1 MHGGG
6 ALPLP
11 LFSLSFMKNLAAM
24 CRHCGHDQRTAG
36 RSPANRHKQ
45 PQTTTSRPP
54 TMSAKPE
61 APTNGN
67 AGGSGRAT
75 SPTPAGS
82 GAAVSAATYGKI
94 DASSVGKPAWMTRI
108 PPKLAQAFDEAPE
121 GTVLGTFTFTKGGT
135 LPAPPTNGNKPDAKS
150 TNSSSSSSSSSNK
163 VDQTLSIRVSEELA
177 AKAPDLPVEYTIE
190 ALTRKVPTLH
200 PFTRRPDGSIELHAT
215 VAKTGN
221 LQMVAGA
228 ERYRNLCKNRLVQSA
243 TTDRFV
249 KPVDLADLTSAGK
262 SVGGSG
268 RRGAATG
275 GSRVSSSI
283 TNTGA
288 NGSSSGGFG
297 DSVQQFGRAIL
308 DSQKA
313 GLEGDLA
320 GRKRKFEGQSIRG
333 VVFELFSMQR
343 YWTVKD
349 MRSASGRAEKELRE
363 VLSDLAHF
371 HRSGENKG
379 SWELREEFRKGTTA
393 EKK

>member
-1 MHGGG
+1 M
-6 ALPLP
+6 
-11 LFSLSFMKNLAAM
+11 
-24 CRHCGHDQRTAG
+24 HDQRISHGGLRQQDLTN
-36 RSPANRHKQ
+36 P
-45 PQTTTSRPP
+45 PQTTA

-67 AGGSGRAT
+67 AGGAGRAT
-75 SPTPAGS
+75 SPTPAGG

-108 PPKLAQAFDEAPE
+108 PPKLAQAFEEAPE
-121 GTVLGTFTFTKGGT
+121 GTVLGTFTFTKGGA
-135 LPAPPTNGNKPDAKS
+135 LPAPPTNGNKSDEKS
-150 TNSSSSSSSSSNK
+150 ASSSNSK
-163 VDQTLSIRVSEELA
+163 VEQTLSIRVSEELA

-228 ERYRNLCKNRLVQSA
+228 EWYRNLCKNRLVQSA

-262 SVGGSG
+262 SIGGSG

-288 NGSSSGGFG
+288 SGSSSGGFG
-297 DSVQQFGRAIL
+297 DSVQQFGKAIL

-320 GRKRKFEGQSIRG
+320 GRKRKFEGQNIRS

-379 SWELREEFRKGTTA
+379 SWELREEFRKGAAA

>member
-1 MHGGG
+1 
-6 ALPLP
+6 
-11 LFSLSFMKNLAAM
+11 
-24 CRHCGHDQRTAG
+24 
-36 RSPANRHKQ
+36 
-45 PQTTTSRPP
+45 
-54 TMSAKPE
+54 MSTKPDG
-61 APTNGN
+61 PTNGN
-67 AGGSGRAT
+67 AGGAGRAT

-108 PPKLAQAFDEAPE
+108 PPKLAQAFEEAPG

-135 LPAPPTNGNKPDAKS
+135 LTAAAINGNEPA
-150 TNSSSSSSSSSNK
+150 SSSDKNNK
-163 VDQTLSIRVSEELA
+163 VEQTLSIRVSDELA
-177 AKAPDLPVEYTIE
+177 AKSPDLPVEYTIE

-200 PFTRRPDGSIELHAT
+200 PFSRRPDGSIELHAT
-215 VAKTGN
+215 VAKTGS

-228 ERYRNLCKNRLVQSA
+228 ERYRTLCKNRLVQSA

-262 SVGGSG
+262 SIGGSG
-268 RRGAATG
+268 RRGAAGG

-288 NGSSSGGFG
+288 SGSSSGGFG

-313 GLEGDLA
+313 GMEGDLA
-320 GRKRKFEGQSIRG
+320 GRKRKFEGQNIRS

-349 MRSASGRAEKELRE
+349 MRSASGRAEKELRD

-379 SWELREEFRKGTTA
+379 SWELREEFRKGVGT
-393 EKK
+393 EKKKKK

>member
-1 MHGGG
+1 
-6 ALPLP
+6 
-11 LFSLSFMKNLAAM
+11 
-24 CRHCGHDQRTAG
+24 
-36 RSPANRHKQ
+36 
-45 PQTTTSRPP
+45 
-54 TMSAKPE
+54 MSAKPE

-67 AGGSGRAT
+67 SGGAGRVA

-108 PPKLAQAFDEAPE
+108 PPKLAQAFEEAPE

-135 LPAPPTNGNKPDAKS
+135 LPAPPANGNKPDAKS
-150 TNSSSSSSSSSNK
+150 TNSSSSSSSSNK

-262 SVGGSG
+262 SIGGSG

-297 DSVQQFGRAIL
+297 DSVQQFGKAIL

-313 GLEGDLA
+313 GLEGDLS
-320 GRKRKFEGQSIRG
+320 GRKRKFEGQNIRS

-379 SWELREEFRKGTTA
+379 SWELREEFRKGAAT
-393 EKK
+393 EKKK

>member
-1 MHGGG
+1 M
-6 ALPLP
+6 
-11 LFSLSFMKNLAAM
+11 
-24 CRHCGHDQRTAG
+24 HDQRTI
-36 RSPANRHKQ
+36 RISRNPPQ
-45 PQTTTSRPP
+45 PTAQCCGLTQNPKALATT
-54 TMSAKPE
+54 TMSAQHE

-67 AGGSGRAT
+67 AGGAGRAT
-75 SPTPAGS
+75 SPTPTGS

-94 DASSVGKPAWMTRI
+94 DASSAGKPAWMTRI
-108 PPKLAQAFDEAPE
+108 PPKLAQAFEDAPE

-150 TNSSSSSSSSSNK
+150 ASGGSSNNSK

-262 SVGGSG
+262 SSG

-320 GRKRKFEGQSIRG
+320 GRKRKFEGQNVRG

-379 SWELREEFRKGTTA
+379 SWELREEFRKGAAA
-393 EKK
+393 EKKK

>member
-1 MHGGG
+1 
-6 ALPLP
+6 
-11 LFSLSFMKNLAAM
+11 
-24 CRHCGHDQRTAG
+24 
-36 RSPANRHKQ
+36 
-45 PQTTTSRPP
+45 
-54 TMSAKPE
+54 MSAQHE

-67 AGGSGRAT
+67 AGGAGRAT
-75 SPTPAGS
+75 SPTPTGS

-94 DASSVGKPAWMTRI
+94 DASSAGKPAWMTRI
-108 PPKLAQAFDEAPE
+108 PPKLAQAFEDAPE

-150 TNSSSSSSSSSNK
+150 ASGGSSNNSK

-262 SVGGSG
+262 SIGGSG

-320 GRKRKFEGQSIRG
+320 GRKRKFEGQNVRG

-379 SWELREEFRKGTTA
+379 SWELREEFRKGAAA
-393 EKK
+393 EKKK